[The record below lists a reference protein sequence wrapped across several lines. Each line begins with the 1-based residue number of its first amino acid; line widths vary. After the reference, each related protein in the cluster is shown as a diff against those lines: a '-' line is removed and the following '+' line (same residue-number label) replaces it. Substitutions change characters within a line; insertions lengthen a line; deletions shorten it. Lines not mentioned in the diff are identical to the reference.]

1 MSLPL
6 DLRLALS
13 PLETYRDLVD
23 EPVRGTWLRA
33 LERPALLAVIIGTAV
48 TMSSARRVPL
58 GLVVMGIVCWSFV
71 PIVQWLIGVAVIGPV
86 RSRRLSVPRS
96 LELLFL
102 AHLPWTLWTLVML
115 GLDTFTTLDIV
126 LAAQVLSL
134 LIPAVWTS
142 IILLAFCRTA
152 LGCTPDRSRI
162 VTAAH
167 QTMTWTAFF
176 AYVLLVS
183 GLWQRL
189 LRLVGA

>member
-1 MSLPL
+1 MPLPI
-6 DLRLALS
+6 DLRVALS
-13 PLETYRDLVD
+13 PLETYRALVN

-33 LERPALLAVIIGTAV
+33 LERPALVAVLIGTAV

-71 PIVQWLIGVAVIGPV
+71 PIVQWLIGLALVGPA
-86 RSRRLSVPRS
+86 RSRPLSVPRS

-102 AHLPWTLWTLVML
+102 AHLPWSLWTMVML
-115 GLDTFTTLDIV
+115 GVDTFTTLNIM
-126 LAAQVLSL
+126 LAVQVLSL
-134 LIPAVWTS
+134 LIPAVWTT

-152 LGCTPDRSRI
+152 LGCTPGRARMM
-162 VTAAH
+162 TAVH
-167 QTMTWTAFF
+167 QAMTWTAFF

-183 GLWQRL
+183 GLWPRL